1 MDRYGFPRTAAKSLR
16 IVQGFQTGALVHA
29 VVPHGGNLGTH
40 VGRVA
45 VRASGKFNVTT
56 KQGTVQGVAARHCR
70 IVQHADGYRY
80 KKGGAALPPLGL
92 RQDVSAPHKG

>member
-1 MDRYGFPRTAAKSLR
+1 
-16 IVQGFQTGALVHA
+16 
-29 VVPHGGNLGTH
+29 

-56 KQGTVQGVAARHCR
+56 KQGTVQGVAARHFR

-80 KKGGAALPPLGL
+80 EKGGAALPPLGL